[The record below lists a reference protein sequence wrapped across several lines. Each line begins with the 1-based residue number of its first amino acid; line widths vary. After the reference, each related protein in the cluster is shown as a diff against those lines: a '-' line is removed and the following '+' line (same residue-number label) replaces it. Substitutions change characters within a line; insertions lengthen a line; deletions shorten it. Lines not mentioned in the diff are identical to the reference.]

1 MKSIVIKYVYG
12 SSNKLY
18 KGEMKMSREELVGM
32 KLEALKGMAKELG
45 LKGLSRASKQGL
57 VDAIYEATKEADPE
71 VAQLDLT
78 DKEKQV
84 VVAISQDDFYD
95 GEGSVLWLDVFVSG
109 AVTEG
114 LSEKAIGGILTSLQ
128 NKGIVTVQIA
138 KPKKDSTIALTEN
151 GEKVLSELLLEITDT
166 IPDTPEVKAPKR
178 AILKTF
184 TGMVIGKVKEDGTPF
199 TYDLVEQGGLY
210 RLTKLDGKVLEF
222 DKATLK
228 QVNAKNPK
236 FANKIELV

>member
-1 MKSIVIKYVYG
+1 
-12 SSNKLY
+12 
-18 KGEMKMSREELVGM
+18 MSREELAGM
-32 KLEALKGMAKELG
+32 KLEALKGMVKELG
-45 LKGLSRASKQGL
+45 LKGLSRANKQGL

-109 AVTEG
+109 AATEE
-114 LSEKAIGGILTSLQ
+114 LSEKAIGGIITSLQ

-138 KPKKDSTIALTEN
+138 EPKKDSTIALTKD
-151 GEKVLSELLLEITDT
+151 GEKVLSELLEVTDT
-166 IPDTPEVKAPKR
+166 IPDTKAPKR

-184 TGMVIGKVKEDGTPF
+184 TGMLIGKVKEDGTPF
-199 TYDLVEQGGLY
+199 TYELVEHDGLY

-222 DKATLK
+222 DSVTLK

>member
-32 KLEALKGMAKELG
+32 KLEALRGMAKELG

-71 VAQLDLT
+71 VTQ
-78 DKEKQV
+78 
-84 VVAISQDDFYD
+84 
-95 GEGSVLWLDVFVSG
+95 
-109 AVTEG
+109 
-114 LSEKAIGGILTSLQ
+114 
-128 NKGIVTVQIA
+128 
-138 KPKKDSTIALTEN
+138 
-151 GEKVLSELLLEITDT
+151 LEITDT

>member
-1 MKSIVIKYVYG
+1 MKSIVIKYVYD

-18 KGEMKMSREELVGM
+18 KRKGEMKMSREELAGM
-32 KLEALKGMAKELG
+32 KLEALKGMVKELG
-45 LKGLSRASKQGL
+45 LKGLSRANKQGL

-71 VAQLDLT
+71 VTQ
-78 DKEKQV
+78 
-84 VVAISQDDFYD
+84 
-95 GEGSVLWLDVFVSG
+95 
-109 AVTEG
+109 
-114 LSEKAIGGILTSLQ
+114 
-128 NKGIVTVQIA
+128 
-138 KPKKDSTIALTEN
+138 
-151 GEKVLSELLLEITDT
+151 LEITDT
-166 IPDTPEVKAPKR
+166 IPTTKAPKR

-184 TGMVIGKVKEDGTPF
+184 TGMLIGKVKEDGTPF

>member
-32 KLEALKGMAKELG
+32 KLEALRGMVKDLG
-45 LKGLSRASKQGL
+45 LKGLSRANKQGL

-71 VAQLDLT
+71 VVQL
-78 DKEKQV
+78 
-84 VVAISQDDFYD
+84 
-95 GEGSVLWLDVFVSG
+95 G
-109 AVTEG
+109 
-114 LSEKAIGGILTSLQ
+114 
-128 NKGIVTVQIA
+128 
-138 KPKKDSTIALTEN
+138 
-151 GEKVLSELLLEITDT
+151 ITDT
-166 IPDTPEVKAPKR
+166 IPTTPEVKPKR

-210 RLTKLDGKVLEF
+210 RLTKLYGQYVL
-222 DKATLK
+222 
-228 QVNAKNPK
+228 
-236 FANKIELV
+236 